1 MDQRIGQ
8 NGMDARTE
16 KAYQERVAELE
27 SQNAHLESRLV
38 DLTHQLAQRD
48 TVIAEL
54 RVQVAQS
61 DATIAALQQQVAA
74 LSKQVAE
81 LLAQVARLS
90 KNSSNSSK
98 PPSSDIVKP
107 PLPPLPPGEKRV
119 IGGQKGHPRHQ
130 REPFTPEQINL
141 VVDYQMARCPDCG
154 GVVHPAALPPRK
166 LQQVEIPEVPVEVL
180 EHRSHACFCRHC
192 QKTYYAPLP
201 ADVQKSGLVGPRL
214 TAWVAYLKGPC
225 HCSFSTIRKFCR
237 DVLHLPI
244 SRGQLAKVIQK
255 VSGAMAQSHEDLLE
269 MLPNQAVLNVDE
281 TGHKTNGRRHWT
293 WCFRAASFICFKI
306 DHSRGSQVLREVLG
320 EAFAGTLGCDYFS
333 AYHKYGK
340 DFEAAMQ
347 FCLAHLIRDV
357 KFLATLPEP
366 AIVAYGE
373 RMLVELRHLF
383 HIIHQRGTMAAE
395 AFQSA
400 MEQARDDLTAVS
412 LDAPQYRPA
421 QNMAKRFE
429 QNGESYFR
437 FITTPGLEP
446 TNNLAE
452 QAIRFVVLD
461 RLVTQ
466 GTRSERGQKWCE
478 RIWTAIATCS
488 QQQRSVF
495 EFLYQSINNHFA
507 GKPTPSLLPSGP

>member
-1 MDQRIGQ
+1 
-8 NGMDARTE
+8 MDARTE

-81 LLAQVARLS
+81 LLAQ
-90 KNSSNSSK
+90 
-98 PPSSDIVKP
+98 
-107 PLPPLPPGEKRV
+107 
-119 IGGQKGHPRHQ
+119 
-130 REPFTPEQINL
+130 
-141 VVDYQMARCPDCG
+141 
-154 GVVHPAALPPRK
+154 
-166 LQQVEIPEVPVEVL
+166 
-180 EHRSHACFCRHC
+180 
-192 QKTYYAPLP
+192 
-201 ADVQKSGLVGPRL
+201 
-214 TAWVAYLKGPC
+214 
-225 HCSFSTIRKFCR
+225 
-237 DVLHLPI
+237 
-244 SRGQLAKVIQK
+244 VIQK